1 MGALIQLVSYGEQ
14 DSFLT
19 GNPQMTFF
27 KVVYRR
33 YTNYSIE
40 TVEQTINGSSTID
53 TTNTYGNVNI
63 TKLGDLIHKI
73 YVTSD
78 TPNIMCGSKII
89 NSVELKIGK
98 TVIDT
103 HTQEWMDIF
112 NELTTPYSKT
122 FGFKTMIGD
131 SMNSIPNIQ
140 IPLQFWFCRNPGL
153 ALPII
158 SLQHSDINLNF
169 TWGIT
174 SEVGVEANLGV
185 TVDYIYLDTDERK
198 RFAKISHEY
207 LIEQVQKQPLTNNQ
221 SPILLNFNHPVKEII
236 WTSNMTNAYNSAKI
250 VLNNHD
256 LFALQEEEYFQLRQP
271 YQYHT
276 TIPNTNLIVESQKK
290 NGINIELPL
299 VKSSFAADNTF
310 PNGYAITDIDQTAAA
325 NTLLTEAQFTI
336 LTANEI
342 TNIDNTTVFVPVVD
356 TQDTQRVT
364 YFFMFSEMNTDDL
377 IQIGDLVEINV
388 SGENSVSG
396 SDTEFSTILTTV
408 TLVQTSFG
416 SSVAGGAVADSGHFV
431 GEDTTAGTHI
441 ALQFNKPLL
450 SETINGGAN
459 SRIAINTM
467 NLILRSAAY
476 TSRMTKKINCFSFS
490 LNPEEYQPSGTCNFS
505 KIDTAKLV
513 VSSNLQNTDTIYAI
527 NYNILRIIGGQCGL
541 AYTQTL

>member
-89 NSVELKIGK
+89 NNVELKIGK
-98 TVIDT
+98 SVIDT

-416 SSVAGGAVADSGHFV
+416 SSVEGGAVADSGHFV

-450 SETINGGAN
+450 AETINGGAN

>member
-1 MGALIQLVSYGEQ
+1 
-14 DSFLT
+14 
-19 GNPQMTFF
+19 MTFF

-40 TVEQTINGSSTID
+40 TVEQTINGSSTIN
-53 TTNTYGNVNI
+53 TNNTYGNVNI

-98 TVIDT
+98 SVIDT

-122 FGFKTMIGD
+122 FGLKTMIGD
-131 SMNSIPNIQ
+131 SMNIIPNVQ
-140 IPLQFWFCRNPGL
+140 IPLHFWFCRNPGL

-207 LIEQVQKQPLTNNQ
+207 LIEQVQKQPLTNNNQ

-236 WTSNMTNAYNSAKI
+236 WTSNMTNVYNSAKI

-276 TIPNTNLIVESQKK
+276 TIPNNNLIVESQKK
-290 NGINIELPL
+290 M
-299 VKSSFAADNTF
+299 V
-310 PNGYAITDIDQTAAA
+310 
-325 NTLLTEAQFTI
+325 
-336 LTANEI
+336 
-342 TNIDNTTVFVPVVD
+342 
-356 TQDTQRVT
+356 
-364 YFFMFSEMNTDDL
+364 
-377 IQIGDLVEINV
+377 
-388 SGENSVSG
+388 
-396 SDTEFSTILTTV
+396 
-408 TLVQTSFG
+408 
-416 SSVAGGAVADSGHFV
+416 
-431 GEDTTAGTHI
+431 
-441 ALQFNKPLL
+441 
-450 SETINGGAN
+450 
-459 SRIAINTM
+459 
-467 NLILRSAAY
+467 
-476 TSRMTKKINCFSFS
+476 
-490 LNPEEYQPSGTCNFS
+490 
-505 KIDTAKLV
+505 
-513 VSSNLQNTDTIYAI
+513 
-527 NYNILRIIGGQCGL
+527 
-541 AYTQTL
+541 

>member
-98 TVIDT
+98 SVIDT

-364 YFFMFSEMNTDDL
+364 YFFMFSEMNIDDL
-377 IQIGDLVEINV
+377 IQVGDLVEINV

>member
-89 NSVELKIGK
+89 NNVELKIGK
-98 TVIDT
+98 SVIDT

-122 FGFKTMIGD
+122 FGLKTMIGD
-131 SMNSIPNIQ
+131 STNSIPNIQ

-276 TIPNTNLIVESQKK
+276 TIPNNNLIVESQKK

-450 SETINGGAN
+450 AETINGGAN

>member
-89 NSVELKIGK
+89 NNVELKIGK
-98 TVIDT
+98 SVIDT

-276 TIPNTNLIVESQKK
+276 TIPNNNLIVESQKK

-310 PNGYAITDIDQTAAA
+310 QNGYAITDIDQTAAA

-416 SSVAGGAVADSGHFV
+416 SSVEGGAVADSGHFV

-450 SETINGGAN
+450 AETINGGAN

>member
-98 TVIDT
+98 SVIDT

-299 VKSSFAADNTF
+299 VKSSFAADNKF
-310 PNGYAITDIDQTAAA
+310 QNGYAITDIDETAAA

-450 SETINGGAN
+450 AETINGGAN

>member
-98 TVIDT
+98 SVIDT

-236 WTSNMTNAYNSAKI
+236 WTSNMTNSYNSAKI

-310 PNGYAITDIDQTAAA
+310 QNGYAITDIDQTAAA

-416 SSVAGGAVADSGHFV
+416 SSVEGGAVADSGHFV

-450 SETINGGAN
+450 AETINGGAN

>member
-53 TTNTYGNVNI
+53 TNNTYGNVNI

-78 TPNIMCGSKII
+78 TPSIMCGSKII

-103 HTQEWMDIF
+103 QTQEWMDIF

-122 FGFKTMIGD
+122 FGLKTMIGD
-131 SMNSIPNIQ
+131 SINSIPNVQ

-207 LIEQVQKQPLTNNQ
+207 LIEQVQKQPLRNKNQ

-236 WTSNMTNAYNSAKI
+236 WTSNMANVYNSAKI

-276 TIPNTNLIVESQKK
+276 TIPNNNLKVESQKK
-290 NGINIELPL
+290 NVINIELPL
-299 VKSSFAADNTF
+299 LKSSFSADNTF
-310 PNGYAITDIDQTAAA
+310 PNGYAITDIDETAAG

-336 LTANEI
+336 LTANEV

-364 YFFMFSEMNTDDL
+364 YFFMFSEMNIEDL
-377 IQIGDLVEINV
+377 IQVGDLVEINV
-388 SGENSVSG
+388 SGQNSVSG

-416 SSVAGGAVADSGHFV
+416 SSVAGGAEADSGHFV
-431 GEDTTAGTHI
+431 GEDGTAGTHI

-450 SETINGGAN
+450 AETINIGGN

-476 TSRMTKKINCFSFS
+476 TSRMTKKINCYSFS

-513 VSSNLQNTDTIYAI
+513 TSSNLQNSDNIYAI

-541 AYTQTL
+541 AYT